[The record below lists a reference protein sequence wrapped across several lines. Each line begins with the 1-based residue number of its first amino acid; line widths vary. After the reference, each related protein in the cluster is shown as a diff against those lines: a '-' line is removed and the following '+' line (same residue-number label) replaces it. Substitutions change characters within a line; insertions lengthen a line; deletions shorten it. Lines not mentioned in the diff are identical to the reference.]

1 MALVMR
7 YVQREAKTLW
17 EEQRLV
23 TGINCRPESVYD
35 DFLRTKLLY
44 HNQFV
49 ICHTTVVVKTLFCVV
64 NKVSVKPFFI
74 SHITHNKHGKSVL
87 L

>member
-7 YVQREAKTLW
+7 YVQREVKTRYGEL
-17 EEQRLV
+17 RLV

-44 HNQFV
+44 H
-49 ICHTTVVVKTLFCVV
+49 KAD
-64 NKVSVKPFFI
+64 
-74 SHITHNKHGKSVL
+74 GKMFYHMVQTRTS
-87 L
+87 